1 MVTLFL
7 LVTVTLTTSH
17 VSAAQ
22 PPASVVAYQNFSA
35 DTVKQNIDEIT
46 KELALKRPGFYIYTS
61 QENFT
66 KYIASVKL
74 TIKDC
79 LLTGIF
85 FKNKVNHF

>member
-7 LVTVTLTTSH
+7 LVTVTLTTSY

-35 DTVKQNIDEIT
+35 DTVKQTIDEIT
-46 KELALKRPGFYIYTS
+46 KELGLKRPGFYIYTF

-79 LLTGIF
+79 LLKWHL
-85 FKNKVNHF
+85 FKK